1 VLVVGGGIVGLATAW
16 LLQRRGHR
24 VVLVDPALD
33 GPPATAA
40 GSQAALGVLMA
51 QVFHRSSGRG
61 WRLRQRSH
69 ALWGEWIASLE
80 AEGHSLPRRRG
91 LLLLAADAAEQARQ
105 QRLAAERQ
113 ARGLPLS
120 LWSARQLRGLRPE
133 LPAAALGGLHS
144 ADDGQLDPPS
154 VMAALLAS
162 ARAGGL
168 RTLALPATELTR
180 CGAGWRLR
188 CGDDATLEA
197 PWLVLC
203 AGVATPGLLTCL
215 GHHLPM
221 EPVLGQ
227 ALELELDHEPGWS
240 GPDSG
245 WPGVVAW
252 RGINLVPRPD
262 LPGGRRCW
270 LGATLEPGGG
280 ADPRALE
287 ALRDWAGA
295 ELPWLARARVVR
307 RWQGERCRPIGQ
319 PAPVLEFPEPG
330 LLVAS
335 GHYRNGVL
343 LAPAT
348 AEWVAERIEANPA

>member
-1 VLVVGGGIVGLATAW
+1 MGGGIVGLATAW

-154 VMAALLAS
+154 VMAARGPWPCRPRSSRA
-162 ARAGGL
+162 AAAAGG
-168 RTLALPATELTR
+168 
-180 CGAGWRLR
+180 
-188 CGDDATLEA
+188 
-197 PWLVLC
+197 C
-203 AGVATPGLLTCL
+203 AAAATP
-215 GHHLPM
+215 PWK
-221 EPVLGQ
+221 P
-227 ALELELDHEPGWS
+227 PGWCS
-240 GPDSG
+240 APG
-245 WPGVVAW
+245 WP
-252 RGINLVPRPD
+252 R
-262 LPGGRRCW
+262 
-270 LGATLEPGGG
+270 
-280 ADPRALE
+280 
-287 ALRDWAGA
+287 
-295 ELPWLARARVVR
+295 LA
-307 RWQGERCRPIGQ
+307 C
-319 PAPVLEFPEPG
+319 
-330 LLVAS
+330 
-335 GHYRNGVL
+335 
-343 LAPAT
+343 
-348 AEWVAERIEANPA
+348 